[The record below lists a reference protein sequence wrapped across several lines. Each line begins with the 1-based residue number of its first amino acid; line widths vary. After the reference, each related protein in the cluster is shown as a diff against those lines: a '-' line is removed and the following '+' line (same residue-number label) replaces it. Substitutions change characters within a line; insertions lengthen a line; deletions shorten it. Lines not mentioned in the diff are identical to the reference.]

1 MSKKLSYRL
10 SKSVTENFERLLK
23 SGGYK
28 EDALNKFDLYVTPYF
43 NDKKKPVFEGDN
55 NTVLFVALN
64 NPYGVEINQG
74 DVPFDTSIYPF
85 PESVIGDGGNLEVL
99 TEPETE
105 KRYVYTYKRVK
116 SESGVEYQRVKFYP
130 ADHTHKFSIYKHQYR
145 RVSLVNH
152 VAEAESKDYVI
163 NVSEVEN
170 NNVLSFNVNP
180 VATLNTLFS
189 KDSDRLKQYYLEDF
203 AAAGPFKYG
212 NNTIRLT
219 PKNDNELIVRPQD
232 ITVKVIGDL
241 AKIPK
246 TDLKVYHFWFL
257 RNRTYRKVG
266 NNDIDF
272 RPIIGNRVRVT
283 PTGNNVM
290 EIILSFTYTGDVRGQ
305 GEFIKRANLDTS
317 EVTQVPDLFELP
329 VFYKDGVVKPNRTR
343 LAYAKPMPGKVITI
357 KTKEEV
363 DYFINKGTVWL
374 ATADLAEF
382 PNEYKEDYLD
392 LQGDR
397 YGQNPWNT
405 AMAGRIAGV
414 DFTTFSKD
422 VYNNQNITVY
432 EVPEENTRG
441 FNISH
446 SSIDTI
452 EKAKKAAEDIY
463 TMFRSYFI
471 DGYTAVAKSDEH
483 TSENEYVLVVTP
495 KPGLEDYV
503 VNKFYIRAQVTTA
516 AVSPEA

>member
-43 NDKKKPVFEGDN
+43 NEKKKPVFEDDS

-64 NPYGVEINQG
+64 NPYGVEINHG

-85 PESVIGDGGNLEVL
+85 PESVIGDGGNLEVF
-99 TEPETE
+99 TEAETE

-116 SESGVEYQRVKFYP
+116 STSGVEYQRVKFYP

-145 RVSLVNH
+145 RVSLINH
-152 VAEAESKDYVI
+152 AAEAESKDYVI

-170 NNVLSFNVNP
+170 NKVLSFNVNP
-180 VATLNTLFS
+180 VATLNALFA
-189 KDSDRLKQYYLEDF
+189 KDSNRLKQYYLEDF
-203 AAAGPFKYG
+203 AGAGPFKYG
-212 NNTIRLT
+212 NNIIRLT

-246 TDLKVYHFWFL
+246 SDLKAYHFSFI

-266 NNDIDF
+266 NNDIEF
-272 RPIIGNRVRVT
+272 KPIVGNRIRIT
-283 PTGNNVM
+283 PTGNNIM
-290 EIILSFTYTGDVRGQ
+290 DIILSFTYTGDIRSQ
-305 GEFIKRANLDTS
+305 GDFLKRANLDTS
-317 EVTQVPDLFELP
+317 EVTEVPDLFELP
-329 VFYKDGVVKPNRTR
+329 VFYKDGVVKTNRSR
-343 LAYAKPMPGKVITI
+343 LAYAKPMPGKVVTI

-363 DYFINKGTVWL
+363 DYFINKGTVWI

-382 PNEYKEDYLD
+382 PNEYKDDFLMTE
-392 LQGDR
+392 GDR
-397 YGQNPWNT
+397 YNQNPWDS
-405 AMAGRIAGV
+405 AMAGRVPGV
-414 DFTTFSKD
+414 DFSTFSKE
-422 VYNNQNITVY
+422 VYNNKNITVY

-441 FNISH
+441 FNITH
-446 SSIDTI
+446 ESIDTI
-452 EKAKKAAEDIY
+452 DKAKKAAEDIY
-463 TMFRSYFI
+463 AMFRSYYI

-516 AVSPEA
+516 TVSAEA

>member
-1 MSKKLSYRL
+1 M
-10 SKSVTENFERLLK
+10 
-23 SGGYK
+23 
-28 EDALNKFDLYVTPYF
+28 
-43 NDKKKPVFEGDN
+43 
-55 NTVLFVALN
+55 
-64 NPYGVEINQG
+64 
-74 DVPFDTSIYPF
+74 
-85 PESVIGDGGNLEVL
+85 
-99 TEPETE
+99 
-105 KRYVYTYKRVK
+105 
-116 SESGVEYQRVKFYP
+116 
-130 ADHTHKFSIYKHQYR
+130 
-145 RVSLVNH
+145 
-152 VAEAESKDYVI
+152 I

-203 AAAGPFKYG
+203 GAAGPFKYG

-246 TDLKVYHFWFL
+246 TDLKAYHFWFI

-266 NNDIDF
+266 NNDIEF
-272 RPIIGNRVRVT
+272 RPLIGNRIRVT

-290 EIILSFTYTGDVRGQ
+290 DVVLAFTYTGDIRGQ

-317 EVTQVPDLFELP
+317 EVTEVPDLLELP
-329 VFYKDGVVKPNRTR
+329 AFYKDGVVKRNRNSS
-343 LAYAKPMPGKVITI
+343 AYAKPIPGKVVTI

-363 DYFINKGTVWL
+363 DYFINKGTVWI
-374 ATADLAEF
+374 ATANLAEF
-382 PNEYKEDYLD
+382 PNEYKDDCLVET
-392 LQGDR
+392 GDR
-397 YGQNPWNT
+397 FGYNPWNT
-405 AMAGRIAGV
+405 AMASRLAGV
-414 DFTTFSKD
+414 DFSTFSKD
-422 VYNNQNITVY
+422 VYNNQTITVY

-441 FNISH
+441 FNITH
-446 SSIDTI
+446 ESIDTI

-463 TMFRSYFI
+463 TMFRTLYI

-503 VNKFYIRAQVTTA
+503 VNKFYIRAQVTPKE
-516 AVSPEA
+516 V